1 MRPLFRARDAATAL
15 HYIAR
20 PMTTPQQ
27 PRVRNKVKA
36 RRSKQL
42 AAWRAKNAEASP
54 KPAEGAGKKTA

>member
-1 MRPLFRARDAATAL
+1 MRPLFRARDGVAAL

-42 AAWRAKNAEASP
+42 AAWRAKKAETSP
-54 KPAEGAGKKTA
+54 NPAEGPGKKTA